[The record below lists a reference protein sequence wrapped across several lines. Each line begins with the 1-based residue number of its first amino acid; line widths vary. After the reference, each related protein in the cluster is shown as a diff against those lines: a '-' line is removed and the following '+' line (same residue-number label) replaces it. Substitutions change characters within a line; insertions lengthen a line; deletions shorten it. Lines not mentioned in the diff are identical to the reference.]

1 MQLMTRDEMAEEW
14 GISPSIISQ
23 VTKDI
28 SPIDFRWDNGRR
40 AKGLYRPQ
48 EVAEILAEDV
58 REKRR
63 RAQMNVVYYGDRLRR
78 LAPYLTE
85 TEE

>member
-14 GISPSIISQ
+14 GIHPSLISQ

-28 SPIDFRWDNGRR
+28 SPVDYRWNDGRR
-40 AKGLYRPQ
+40 PKGLYRPQ
-48 EVAEILAEDV
+48 EVAEVFAEDF

-63 RAQMNVVYYGDRLRR
+63 RAQESVINYGDRLRR

-85 TEE
+85 TEG

>member
-28 SPIDFRWDNGRR
+28 SPIDYRWNGGKR

-48 EVAEILAEDV
+48 EVAEVFAEDA

-63 RAQMNVVYYGDRLRR
+63 RAQEHVIYYGDRLRR

-85 TEE
+85 TEG